1 MAGSGKKL
9 IKNMKRNRFIIGV
22 AAILILIFGSLLFVF
37 QVRQSQVAV
46 VTTFGKITGAPVT
59 EPGAHFRW
67 PWPIQNVYKL
77 DQRIQNFEGK
87 FEEAQLADQNIL
99 MMMVYVGWRIEDPGL
114 FYNGFPSGNV
124 SDAEKHLADVVQT
137 AKNEVIGQA
146 SLSDLISADEKKM
159 KFTQI
164 ESNILVR
171 VQERVKS
178 QKYGIEIKFL
188 QIKKLGLPESVTKT
202 VFERMASER
211 QVVIVKI
218 QSDGAADASRTRA
231 DADSKAAQILNAAD
245 AESLKI
251 RGDGE
256 AKAASYLKE
265 FRKNPELAVFN
276 MKLTALEQMLKEKT
290 TLILDQSTP
299 PLDLL
304 IKGQSVSTNLESVKK

>member
-22 AAILILIFGSLLFVF
+22 AAVLILIFGSLLFVF

-59 EPGAHFRW
+59 EPGARFRW

>member
-1 MAGSGKKL
+1 MAGSEKKL

-59 EPGAHFRW
+59 EPGARFRW

-304 IKGQSVSTNLESVKK
+304 IKGQSVSTNLEPVKK

>member
-1 MAGSGKKL
+1 MAGSEKKL

-59 EPGAHFRW
+59 EPGARFRW

>member
-1 MAGSGKKL
+1 MAGAGKKL

-22 AAILILIFGSLLFVF
+22 AAVLILIFGSLLFVF

-59 EPGAHFRW
+59 EPGARFRW

-256 AKAASYLKE
+256 AKAASYLNE

-304 IKGQSVSTNLESVKK
+304 IKGQSVSTNLEPVKK

>member
-1 MAGSGKKL
+1 MAGAGKKL

-22 AAILILIFGSLLFVF
+22 AAVLILIFGSLLFVF

-59 EPGAHFRW
+59 EPGARFRW

-256 AKAASYLKE
+256 AKAASYLNE

-304 IKGQSVSTNLESVKK
+304 IKGQSVSTNLEPVNK

>member
-1 MAGSGKKL
+1 MAGAGKKL

-22 AAILILIFGSLLFVF
+22 AAVLILIFGSLLFVF

-46 VTTFGKITGAPVT
+46 VTTFGKIIGAPVT
-59 EPGAHFRW
+59 EPGARFRW

-304 IKGQSVSTNLESVKK
+304 IKGQSVSTNLEPVNK

>member
-1 MAGSGKKL
+1 MAGAGKKL

-22 AAILILIFGSLLFVF
+22 AAVLILIFGSLLFVF

-46 VTTFGKITGAPVT
+46 VTTFGKITGDPVT

-67 PWPIQNVYKL
+67 PWRIQNVYNL

-124 SDAEKHLADVVQT
+124 SEAEKHLADVVQT

-164 ESNILVR
+164 ESNILAR

-265 FRKNPELAVFN
+265 FRKNPELAAFN

-304 IKGQSVSTNLESVKK
+304 IKGQSVSTNLEPVKK

>member
-1 MAGSGKKL
+1 MAGAGKKL

-22 AAILILIFGSLLFVF
+22 AAVLILIFGSLLFVF

-59 EPGAHFRW
+59 EPGARFRW

-304 IKGQSVSTNLESVKK
+304 IKGQSVSTNLEPVNK

>member
-1 MAGSGKKL
+1 MAGAGKKL

-22 AAILILIFGSLLFVF
+22 AAVLILIFGSLLFVF

-46 VTTFGKITGAPVT
+46 VTTFGKIIGAPVT
-59 EPGAHFRW
+59 EPGARFRW

-256 AKAASYLKE
+256 AKAASYLNE

-304 IKGQSVSTNLESVKK
+304 IKGQSVSTNLEPVNK